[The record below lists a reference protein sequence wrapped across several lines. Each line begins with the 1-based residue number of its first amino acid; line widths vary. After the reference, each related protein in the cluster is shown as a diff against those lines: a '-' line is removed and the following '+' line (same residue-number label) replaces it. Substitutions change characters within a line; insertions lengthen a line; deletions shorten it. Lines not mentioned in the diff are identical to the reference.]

1 MSAKREGFE
10 LGQLFKKFALV
21 NIVVVLV
28 LPILIAMLWSTPVHA
43 DISAGLTAYYSFD
56 DISGATAPDSS
67 GNGYNGT
74 ITGSA
79 STVSGAVGDALSF
92 DGSDDT
98 VDIPHQLV
106 PSETPDF
113 SYSFY
118 FKADAGGDDTQY
130 LLAQASSGTNNND
143 CFSVAYDNSAQSLK
157 VLTTNNGNN
166 AKITS
171 DVDASS
177 WTHIVVTNS
186 YSTNESKLY
195 INGVPQ
201 TGTAMS
207 CAQDLDAQFLLGRSP
222 WAGYNQQ
229 LKGSLDE
236 VRVYSRILSDQDIHA
251 LATEGNT
258 NTISISTPLNGATVG
273 GAVSLESTATG
284 SPSVSSV
291 QYYANGEEVG
301 SSVSPSPFA
310 QTWDTTA
317 IDQGDYQLVAVGT
330 DSNGDKI
337 SSEVVNVEVD
347 NAPLARMQN
356 VRSRSQTSATV
367 FWVTDEP
374 TTTQLSYGTT
384 DSYGNQTTLD
394 PALSYYH
401 SQTLSGLNPG
411 TTYHYQ
417 IDSTDNNDNRV
428 APDDNTFSTLTDA
441 PGNEWHV
448 STTGSVS
455 GDGSIDSPWDLA
467 STLAHQPASVQPGDT
482 IWVHGGTYSGY
493 FYSTLTG
500 SQEAP
505 IIVRNF
511 EDERV
516 IIDGGTGADPGHF
529 VGQSAFYVGGSDT
542 WYWGL
547 EIMSSSNTRTVT
559 EAGSAPTDLERAY
572 GFYIE
577 GPRTRFINNI
587 VHDTAQ
593 GFGFWS
599 PAVDAELYG
608 NIDYYN
614 GWEGPDRGHGHG
626 IYVQNN
632 TGFKYIANNIVFKNY
647 GWGLHAY
654 TQSGYINNIMTNGN
668 TFFESGVL
676 SSAGRTLNMLH
687 GGYRVAENPMI
698 FNNTTYMPQS
708 SGAALGLGYVEG
720 CNYATVANN
729 YFVGQSAADVS
740 NSCPHTMISGNLFYG
755 TVPGGLSTDQPD
767 NTFTVSAPENN
778 VSTVRQNEYEPDKG
792 TVTIYNWEDLDNVSI
807 DASEVL
813 VEGDTYEIID
823 TQNYF
828 GDPIATGTYNGTS
841 LTVPMTTTEVAE
853 LIGDDAPVQPEH
865 TGKEF
870 GSFILV
876 KTGHVVSEPTP
887 EDDTDEGTDA
897 GESDSNEANS
907 AGSQKTNQ
915 VTANDISQTIFSGN
929 IDVAT
934 QESQKSEEDNDSQKN
949 ENNVSRLNNNSQ
961 TTPSNT
967 KKKPNNSHYVPVI
980 FIGVIILSFFAIFIK
995 KFIGA

>member
-1 MSAKREGFE
+1 M
-10 LGQLFKKFALV
+10 
-21 NIVVVLV
+21 
-28 LPILIAMLWSTPVHA
+28 
-43 DISAGLTAYYSFD
+43 
-56 DISGATAPDSS
+56 
-67 GNGYNGT
+67 
-74 ITGSA
+74 
-79 STVSGAVGDALSF
+79 
-92 DGSDDT
+92 
-98 VDIPHQLV
+98 
-106 PSETPDF
+106 
-113 SYSFY
+113 
-118 FKADAGGDDTQY
+118 DAG
-130 LLAQASSGTNNND
+130 
-143 CFSVAYDNSAQSLK
+143 
-157 VLTTNNGNN
+157 
-166 AKITS
+166 
-171 DVDASS
+171 S

-195 INGVPQ
+195 IDGVPKS
-201 TGTAMS
+201 GTAMS
-207 CAQDLDAQFLLGRSP
+207 CPQDLSAQFLLGRSP

-236 VRVYSRILSDQDIHA
+236 VRVYSRILSDQDIHT
-251 LATEGNT
+251 LATEGDT
-258 NTISISTPLNGATVG
+258 NTISISDPLEGVTVG
-273 GAVSLESTATG
+273 GVVNLESTAAG

-301 SSVSPSPFA
+301 SPVSPSPFT
-310 QTWDTTA
+310 QSWDTTS

-347 NAPLARMQN
+347 NAPLARMYN
-356 VRSRSQTSATV
+356 VRSRSTSSATV

-384 DSYGNQTTLD
+384 ASYGNQTSLD
-394 PALSYYH
+394 STLSYYH

-411 TTYHYQ
+411 TTYHYR
-417 IDSTDNNDNRV
+417 IDSTDNNDNPI
-428 APDDNTFSTLTDA
+428 APDDKTFTTIDDA
-441 PGNEWHV
+441 SGSEWHV
-448 STTGSVS
+448 STTGSVD
-455 GDGSIDSPWDLA
+455 GDGSIDAPWDLA
-467 STLAHQPASVQPGDT
+467 STLAHQPASVQPGDS

-500 SQEAP
+500 TEKAP
-505 IIVRNF
+505 IIVRNY
-511 EDERV
+511 DNERV
-516 IIDGGTGADPGHF
+516 IIDGGTGSDPGHF
-529 VGQSAFYVGGSDT
+529 VGQTAFYVGGSDA

-547 EIMSSSNTRTVT
+547 EITSSSNTRTVS

-577 GPRTRFINNI
+577 GPRTRFINNV

-632 TGFKYIANNIVFKNY
+632 SGFKYIANNIVFKNY

-654 TQSGYINNIMTNGN
+654 TQSGNINNIMTDGN

-676 SSAGRTLNMLH
+676 SDAGRTLNMLH

-698 FNNTTYMPQS
+698 FNNSTYMPQT

-767 NTFTVSAPENN
+767 NTFTVSTPENN
-778 VSTVRQNEYEPDKG
+778 VSIVRQNEYEPDKG
-792 TVTIYNWEDLDNVSI
+792 TITIYNWEDLDNVSI

-813 VEGDTYEIID
+813 AEGDTYEIID

-841 LTVPMTTTEVAE
+841 LSVPMTSTDVAE
-853 LIGDDAPVQPEH
+853 LIGDDVPVQPEH

-887 EDDTDEGTDA
+887 DDDTDEDTDA
-897 GESDSNEANS
+897 GGSDSNGAS
-907 AGSQKTNQ
+907 SG
-915 VTANDISQTIFSGN
+915 VTQTITNGISNTLFSSN
-929 IDVAT
+929 TDVVT
-934 QESQKSEEDNDSQKN
+934 QESQQSKEDNDSQKD
-949 ENNVSRLNNNSQ
+949 ENKVSRLNNKPQ
-961 TTPSNT
+961 TQPSNT
-967 KKKPNNSHYVPVI
+967 KQKTNNRIYVPVI
-980 FIGVIILSFFAIFIK
+980 FVGIIMLSSFAILIK
-995 KFIGA
+995 KFIGV